1 MQILAAVP
9 SSVLWLLDSTPETS
23 DLMRQMAAAAGVA
36 PERLCFA
43 PKRPNPQHLARYP
56 LADLFLD
63 TFPYGA
69 HTTAADSMWMGTPVL
84 TLEGRGFAARVCAG
98 LVKSAGL
105 AELVCTSLDEY
116 VARAIAIAQTPGIAG
131 ELRKRLVNN
140 RDAAALFDTP
150 RLVKGLEGLYDRMWE
165 EFRTGELPVPN
176 LTNLASY
183 AEIGLGLIQGHEG
196 QSIDP
201 EAYAAEIARW
211 NQYEPLAPDHRLL
224 PRPGSGN
231 VLPLKRA
238 AA

>member
-1 MQILAAVP
+1 M
-9 SSVLWLLDSTPETS
+9 
-23 DLMRQMAAAAGVA
+23 
-36 PERLCFA
+36 
-43 PKRPNPQHLARYP
+43 
-56 LADLFLD
+56 
-63 TFPYGA
+63 GA
-69 HTTAADSMWMGTPVL
+69 HTTAADAMWMGTPVL

-98 LVKSAGL
+98 LVKSAGIP
-105 AELVCTSLDEY
+105 ELVCTGLEEY

-140 RDAAALFDTP
+140 RDTAALFDTP

-183 AEIGLGLIQGHEG
+183 AEIGLGLIEG
-196 QSIDP
+196 REGRSIDP
-201 EAYAAEIARW
+201 QVYAAEIARW
-211 NQYEPLAPDHRLL
+211 NELEPVAPDHRLW
-224 PRPGSGN
+224 PPSGTGN